1 MARNKMGND
10 MRIDL
15 VYDLIHS
22 FDHLDSPTKIA
33 SFLEDLLTPT
43 EIRNLSVRLRIAK
56 MLIAGVSQRGIC
68 IALNTSLITTNKVNN
83 WLKKSGQGFKN
94 VVSELPV
101 KIKKSKDIPRG
112 PIEYHLPELAA
123 ASMKEIISNSQEKL
137 PKKLMASVKEK

>member
-1 MARNKMGND
+1 MAKNKMGNE

-33 SFLEDLLTPT
+33 NFLEDLLTPT

-56 MLIAGVSQRGIC
+56 MLLAGVSQREIC

-83 WLKKSGQGFKN
+83 WLKKSGAGFKN
-94 VVSELPV
+94 AVSGLPT
-101 KIKKSKDIPRG
+101 KIEKSKNIPRG
-112 PIEYHLPELAA
+112 PIEYHLPELAF
-123 ASMKEIISNSQEKL
+123 ASIKEITINSQERL
-137 PKKLMASVKEK
+137 PKKLMSFVKDK

>member
-1 MARNKMGND
+1 MAKNKMGNE

-22 FDHLDSPTKIA
+22 FDHLDNSTKVA
-33 SFLEDLLTPT
+33 NFLEDLLTPT

-56 MLIAGVSQRGIC
+56 MLLKGVSQREIC

-94 VVSELPV
+94 VVSGLPM
-101 KIKKSKDIPRG
+101 KIQKDKDVLHG

-123 ASMKEIISNSQEKL
+123 ASIKEIINTTQEKL
-137 PKKLMASVKEK
+137 PKKLMSSVKEK